1 MKKMMCLAL
10 CAICAAAPASDD
22 GWTWYENDALPLGGK
37 AFKDTATFFERWPA
51 AAKDKLPRPLVS
63 MGSHTTGMY
72 LRFVTDA
79 DKIRVEWKVVNENA
93 QDPLIPQAG
102 LIGIDVYGWD
112 KSADGG
118 RGAWRFQGNKRY
130 WGRDKD
136 NPGTAQFGWTPGR
149 PCLVFLPLRATMKS
163 FRIGVPKGK
172 KITPHPYRVPG
183 AKPIVH
189 YGTSIVHGGC
199 ASRPGLAFTAIAAR
213 ELDLPYVNLGFSGAA
228 KMEACVP
235 EFLAAADASLY
246 VIDARWNMS
255 PEMVATNCVPFLRR
269 MKELRPDVP
278 MLLCEGCTVNDGD
291 RCNAAFRKA
300 YDSLRAEDPV
310 KWRNL
315 YYFTEKTMLPKDD
328 KEATHDFCHPND
340 YGMMHMGRAYAR
352 RIRDVLDA
360 EAQPRTDALVVD
372 FDSPVGPVKPVNGVG
387 QPPTVGWNDF
397 HLFKLLKDAGIPY
410 SRLHDTGGAL
420 GKNLYVDIPNLFRDF
435 DADENDP
442 ASYDFTFTD
451 GLMKALVANGVA
463 PYFRLGITIE
473 NAVTTK
479 AYRVFPPKDY
489 AKWARVCEHVIRH
502 YNEGWANG
510 FKMNVRR
517 WEIWNEPENHP
528 EPEKNPMWRGD
539 WNSYV
544 ELYRVAARHLKAK
557 FPHLEIG
564 GYGSCGFYA
573 VDGSGKVVDGANAS
587 PRTMYFVDCFTNFI
601 DIVKRENLPLDFFSM
616 HSYAHPRAAKVQV
629 KWARARLDEAGLAH
643 VPISLNEWLPEPRI
657 QRLGTPRQ
665 SALIAAQL
673 ANFQNGPVADAEI
686 YDARCGLGAYSPLF
700 DGIKRVPYR
709 AYYVYVAFNVLRKL
723 GTAVRAEGSA
733 DFLGDHDGLW
743 AIAATNGKDYG
754 ALLVANPTDR
764 AFRIPSAFGRWRIT
778 RQRAIDADRQLGD
791 LAPDGT
797 IGPDTVL
804 LVEVAP
810 SANP

>member
-51 AAKDKLPRPLVS
+51 SAKDKLPCPLVS

-172 KITPHPYRVPG
+172 TIKPHPYRVPG

-228 KMEACVP
+228 KMEASVP
-235 EFLAAADASLY
+235 EFLAVADASLY

-255 PEMVATNCVPFLRR
+255 PEMVATNCVPFLRK

-360 EAQPRTDALVVD
+360 ESQPRADALVVD
-372 FDSPVGPVKPVNGVG
+372 FDSPVGPVKSVNGVG

-397 HLFKLLKDAGIPY
+397 HLFKYLKDAGIPC

-420 GKNLYVDIPNLFRDF
+420 GKNLYVDIPN
-435 DADENDP
+435 
-442 ASYDFTFTD
+442 
-451 GLMKALVANGVA
+451 
-463 PYFRLGITIE
+463 RL
-473 NAVTTK
+473 
-479 AYRVFPPKDY
+479 
-489 AKWARVCEHVIRH
+489 
-502 YNEGWANG
+502 
-510 FKMNVRR
+510 
-517 WEIWNEPENHP
+517 
-528 EPEKNPMWRGD
+528 
-539 WNSYV
+539 
-544 ELYRVAARHLKAK
+544 HLHGR
-557 FPHLEIG
+557 PHE
-564 GYGSCGFYA
+564 GSCRERRRA
-573 VDGSGKVVDGANAS
+573 VLPPWHHDRERRHNQGVPRVPAEGLRQVGAS
-587 PRTMYFVDCFTNFI
+587 
-601 DIVKRENLPLDFFSM
+601 L
-616 HSYAHPRAAKVQV
+616 
-629 KWARARLDEAGLAH
+629 RARDTPLQRRVGRRLQDE
-643 VPISLNEWLPEPRI
+643 R
-657 QRLGTPRQ
+657 
-665 SALIAAQL
+665 
-673 ANFQNGPVADAEI
+673 
-686 YDARCGLGAYSPLF
+686 
-700 DGIKRVPYR
+700 
-709 AYYVYVAFNVLRKL
+709 
-723 GTAVRAEGSA
+723 
-733 DFLGDHDGLW
+733 
-743 AIAATNGKDYG
+743 
-754 ALLVANPTDR
+754 
-764 AFRIPSAFGRWRIT
+764 
-778 RQRAIDADRQLGD
+778 
-791 LAPDGT
+791 
-797 IGPDTVL
+797 
-804 LVEVAP
+804 
-810 SANP
+810 